1 MCQQVDRH
9 ERSNQ
14 LTVWILEYG
23 KTYHVGHLPTFE
35 CDLLLRRG
43 SGREAWA
50 ASNALC
56 MMILFMDTI
65 YY

>member
-9 ERSNQ
+9 ERSNE

-43 SGREAWA
+43 SGRDALA
-50 ASNALC
+50 ASNAPY
-56 MMILFMDTI
+56 MTI
-65 YY
+65 